1 MDSLHPE
8 VKQELK
14 DNVWLKREVIVLLE
28 YFMLFKYFYVS
39 QIGLQ
44 KKAFDKL
51 SRENTFLE
59 QRNLKL
65 MGGIHKL
72 KMADLR
78 AMR

>member
-28 YFMLFKYFYVS
+28 YFILFKCFYVS